1 MMGDILLLEPAYK
14 NKYPPLGLM
23 KLAYYHRHVRGDYVR
38 FAKGRL
44 PEAYQ
49 GKKWDR
55 VYVTSMFTFEW
66 AETVRTIEYAL
77 EIVKEK
83 KNVFVGGIAATLLP
97 DKIMEETGVT
107 PITGLLNENGLLGY
121 EDSGV
126 IDTITPDYSILD
138 DIREQYVYPYH
149 DAYFLYATKGC
160 GMRCGFCA
168 VQTLEPEYVPY
179 IDIKTKIEQISTRFG
194 PKKDLLLIDNNVL
207 RSECFDQIIDDIK
220 SAGFIKGATYLNPK
234 TGKTVARYVDFNQG
248 LDANLLNEHKARRL
262 GEIALKPAR
271 IAFDHVE
278 DQQKYERAIRLCVK
292 HGVATLSN
300 YILYN
305 SETFTGKGTT
315 YAADTPEDLYHR
327 MRFTVDLQDSINC
340 EPSTTKPVS
349 IFSFPM
355 RYIPLGD
362 RRRGYIG
369 SNWSKK
375 YLRAIQCMLIP
386 TQGKGMVSKKFFLA
400 AFGLDVDDYMEI
412 LAMPESLIVARG
424 HFVEHKKGESEC
436 ERNERL
442 RIWEQ
447 NRKQWGEWKRLFRML
462 GEEKD
467 EFLTNI
473 NRPLVPEVL
482 LGLKSHL
489 QQKLY
494 LHYLTDNRILQLLGK
509 FDPKSPTAALMKLY
523 ITEEFPVFYQRL
535 VEILASSKTS
545 NAGADYA
552 FYRFFGP
559 EGFKDLIHHI
569 WLRSED
575 KEDRLRSL
583 ALVFCK
589 EPQLC
594 RYLQMSRL
602 YLRYC
607 TIDILSKEQK
617 DEAMSALLGLD
628 TESVR
633 LVLRKNYAAMTEHV
647 LAQSQDTMGHQ
658 MLAHTVHELIS
669 QVRGLLGEV
678 V

>member
-1 MMGDILLLEPAYK
+1 MADILLLEPAYK

-23 KLAYYHRHVRGDYVR
+23 KLAYYHRNVRGDYVR

-49 GKKWDR
+49 GKRWDR

-66 AETVRTIEYAL
+66 AETVRTIKYAL
-77 EIVKEK
+77 EVVKEK
-83 KNVFVGGIAATLLP
+83 QNVFVGGIAATLMP
-97 DKIMEETGVT
+97 DKILEETGVT
-107 PITGLLNENGLLGY
+107 PITGLLNRQGLLGY
-121 EDSGV
+121 EDSDI
-126 IDTITPDYSILD
+126 IDTMTPDYSILD
-138 DIREQYVYPYH
+138 DIKNQYVYTNH

-179 IDIKTKIEQISTRFG
+179 IDIKTKIEQISSRFG
-194 PKKDLLLIDNNVL
+194 SKKDLLLIDNNVL

-220 SAGFIKGATYLNPK
+220 AAGFSKGATYTNPK
-234 TGKTVARYVDFNQG
+234 TGKTVNRYVDFNQG

-292 HGVATLSN
+292 HGVTTLSN

-315 YAADTPEDLYHR
+315 YAADTPEDLYQR
-327 MRFTVDLQDSINC
+327 MRFTVDLQDSINN
-340 EPSTTKPVS
+340 ETTSRKPFS

-355 RYIPLGD
+355 RYIPLAD
-362 RRRGYIG
+362 RQRGYIG

-375 YLRAIQCMLIP
+375 YLRAVQCMLIP
-386 TQGKGMVSKKFFLA
+386 TQGKGMVSRKFFLA

-424 HFVEHKKGESEC
+424 HFVENKKNESES
-436 ERNERL
+436 ERTERL
-442 RIWEQ
+442 RIWQQ
-447 NRKQWGEWKRLFRML
+447 NREQWIEWQRLFRML

-467 EFLTNI
+467 EFLSNI

-489 QQKLY
+489 QQKLF
-494 LHYLTDNRILQLLGK
+494 LHYLTDNRVLQLLGG
-509 FDPKSPTAALMKLY
+509 FDQKSPTAAGIKGY
-523 ITEEFPVFYQRL
+523 ITEEFPVFYQQL
-535 VEILASSKTS
+535 VEMLAGSKTA
-545 NAGADYA
+545 NTAAHLA
-552 FYRFFGP
+552 FYRFFGHD
-559 EGFKDLIHHI
+559 GFRDLMYHI
-569 WLRSED
+569 WLSSED
-575 KEDRLRSL
+575 KDGRLKSL
-583 ALVFCK
+583 AHVFRK
-589 EPQLC
+589 EPNLYH
-594 RYLQMSRL
+594 YLQMSRL

-607 TIDILSKEQK
+607 AVDILSEGQRK
-617 DEAMSALLGLD
+617 EAMCAFLSLD
-628 TESVR
+628 TETMR
-633 LVLRKNYAAMTEHV
+633 LVLGKSSAALTEHV
-647 LAQSQDTMGHQ
+647 VSQLQDSMGQHLLAN
-658 MLAHTVHELIS
+658 TVYELIS

-678 V
+678 I